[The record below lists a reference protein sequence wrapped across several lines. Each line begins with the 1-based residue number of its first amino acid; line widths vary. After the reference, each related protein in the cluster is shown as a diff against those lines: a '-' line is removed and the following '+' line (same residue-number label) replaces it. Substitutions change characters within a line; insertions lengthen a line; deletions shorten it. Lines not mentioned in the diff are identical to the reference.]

1 MKIRCLKKDVKIVQE
16 CVPMAKKMFE
26 DLIRLELDKEITV
39 DIEVDQDKCLEEREV
54 KDNSGRA
61 VE

>member
-1 MKIRCLKKDVKIVQE
+1 
-16 CVPMAKKMFE
+16 MAKKMFE